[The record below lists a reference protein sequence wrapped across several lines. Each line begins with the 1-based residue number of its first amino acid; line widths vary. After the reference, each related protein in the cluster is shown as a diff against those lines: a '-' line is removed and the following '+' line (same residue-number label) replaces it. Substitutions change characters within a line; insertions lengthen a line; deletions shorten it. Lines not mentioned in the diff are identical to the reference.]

1 MLTISENSR
10 SNEMDNSRRSKTLE
24 AWFWRTLV
32 VRVSDSG
39 KLFLGSVMS
48 EMCSNQPML
57 LRDRRDVKKV

>member
-10 SNEMDNSRRSKTLE
+10 SNEMDNSRRSRTLVG
-24 AWFWRTLV
+24 WFWRTLV

-39 KLFLGSVMS
+39 KLFLDILMS
-48 EMCSNQPML
+48 ELCSNQLML